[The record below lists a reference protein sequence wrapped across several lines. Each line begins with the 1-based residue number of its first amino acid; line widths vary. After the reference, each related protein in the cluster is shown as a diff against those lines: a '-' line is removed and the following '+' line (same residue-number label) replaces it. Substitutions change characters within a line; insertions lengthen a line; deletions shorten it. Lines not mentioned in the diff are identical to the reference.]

1 MAIHYS
7 GLHHSLARLWPELCL
22 HDQPYDDGP
31 HQELLEE
38 VGSEL
43 KEVNQEA
50 EKVYQKISKGGL
62 TEDQEGNAEEEDYTN
77 KAGALSTIQKCCPH
91 SWQGMGG
98 SVSRL
103 QQEGE

>member
-43 KEVNQEA
+43 NEVNQEA
-50 EKVYQKISKGGL
+50 EKVYQKIHKRWF
-62 TEDQEGNAEEEDYTN
+62 TEDQEGDAEEDTIEAGEIGTN
-77 KAGALSTIQKCCPH
+77 QKC
-91 SWQGMGG
+91 MGG
-98 SVSRL
+98 TAERL
-103 QQEGE
+103 LQE